1 MCTSRGRQGWVPTM
15 HTCEQASLE
24 SELMASVVIT
34 FREMQLQCSSVLQKK
49 KKKGKAA
56 SLCCQQGPLPHYS
69 PYKFMDS
76 KVEEFLNKQ
85 HIRKHPSLNI

>member
-1 MCTSRGRQGWVPTM
+1 MCTSRGRQGWAPTM

-49 KKKGKAA
+49 KKKKAK
-56 SLCCQQGPLPHYS
+56 QQVSVVSRAPFLIILPINLWTLRWRS
-69 PYKFMDS
+69 F
-76 KVEEFLNKQ
+76 
-85 HIRKHPSLNI
+85 

>member
-1 MCTSRGRQGWVPTM
+1 MQQC
-15 HTCEQASLE
+15 
-24 SELMASVVIT
+24 IT
-34 FREMQLQCSSVLQKK
+34 KEK